1 MDFHISTFSRYLE
14 KYFRA
19 NNMVLYFLLF
29 QQLTP
34 PRSVP
39 RRMTILLMIWTGLG
53 RSWRSLTKTPT
64 GAPSSVQTF
73 VIPNMGALALSF
85 TLAMVDVL
93 PTQVVIAISKG
104 KIVREGGSAVQ
115 NFIAPRFD
123 S

>member
-1 MDFHISTFSRYLE
+1 
-14 KYFRA
+14 
-19 NNMVLYFLLF
+19 MVLNFLLF

-34 PRSVP
+34 PHFVP
-39 RRMTILLMIWTGLG
+39 ERMTIFLMIWTGLG

-73 VIPNMGALALSF
+73 VIPNMDALALSF

-115 NFIAPRFD
+115 NFIAPKILLLKTN
-123 S
+123 